1 MTNEM
6 SLSFSATLE
15 NEPFVR
21 TCIASFVV
29 CLNPTIDEIVE
40 IKTIVGEAVSNAIIH
55 GYNGDKGCLVK
66 VKAYIE
72 DDSLTI
78 YVIDK
83 GQGIQD
89 IEKARQPMFTS
100 KKELEHAGMGLSII
114 EALCDEMTIESSLEL
129 GTQLIMKKELFMNKE
144 AVLNNIQLAQQ
155 GDEAAKELIVKN
167 NLGLVW
173 SIVHRFKNNYYDKE
187 DLFQIGCIGL
197 MKAINNF
204 DVHYGV
210 QFSTYAVPIIMGEIK
225 RYFRDDGTIKV
236 SRSLKELN
244 IKINKAKEKLITL
257 YGYEP
262 TVQEIAKELEV
273 DVMDVVEAI
282 DASYYPTSLSEPI
295 YEKDGSTISMEERIE
310 DKHHTM
316 WFEKIALKL
325 EIEKLDEKER
335 LILYMRYQL
344 DFNQEKVAQR
354 LNISQVQVSRLE
366 KKIITKLRKHLNE
379 SH

>member
-1 MTNEM
+1 
-6 SLSFSATLE
+6 
-15 NEPFVR
+15 
-21 TCIASFVV
+21 
-29 CLNPTIDEIVE
+29 
-40 IKTIVGEAVSNAIIH
+40 
-55 GYNGDKGCLVK
+55 
-66 VKAYIE
+66 
-72 DDSLTI
+72 
-78 YVIDK
+78 
-83 GQGIQD
+83 
-89 IEKARQPMFTS
+89 
-100 KKELEHAGMGLSII
+100 
-114 EALCDEMTIESSLEL
+114 
-129 GTQLIMKKELFMNKE
+129 MNKE

-155 GDEAAKELIVKN
+155 GDETAKELIVKN

-262 TVQEIAKELEV
+262 TIQEIAKELEV

-282 DASYYPTSLSEPI
+282 DASYYPTS
-295 YEKDGSTISMEERIE
+295 
-310 DKHHTM
+310 M

>member
-1 MTNEM
+1 MDR
-6 SLSFSATLE
+6 TL
-15 NEPFVR
+15 VLIGR
-21 TCIASFVV
+21 A
-29 CLNPTIDEIVE
+29 
-40 IKTIVGEAVSNAIIH
+40 H
-55 GYNGDKGCLVK
+55 QGDKAARDLLFEENTGL
-66 VKAYIE
+66 
-72 DDSLTI
+72 I
-78 YVIDK
+78 YSVAK
-83 GQGIQD
+83 RFLGRGV
-89 IEKARQPMFTS
+89 
-100 KKELEHAGMGLSII
+100 
-114 EALCDEMTIESSLEL
+114 EM
-129 GTQLIMKKELFMNKE
+129 
-144 AVLNNIQLAQQ
+144 
-155 GDEAAKELIVKN
+155 
-167 NLGLVW
+167 
-173 SIVHRFKNNYYDKE
+173 E
-187 DLFQIGCIGL
+187 DLFQIGSIGL
-197 MKAINNF
+197 LKAVDKF
-204 DVHYGV
+204 DMSYDVK
-210 QFSTYAVPIIMGEIK
+210 FSTYAVPMIMGEIK

>member
-1 MTNEM
+1 
-6 SLSFSATLE
+6 
-15 NEPFVR
+15 
-21 TCIASFVV
+21 
-29 CLNPTIDEIVE
+29 
-40 IKTIVGEAVSNAIIH
+40 
-55 GYNGDKGCLVK
+55 
-66 VKAYIE
+66 
-72 DDSLTI
+72 
-78 YVIDK
+78 
-83 GQGIQD
+83 
-89 IEKARQPMFTS
+89 
-100 KKELEHAGMGLSII
+100 
-114 EALCDEMTIESSLEL
+114 
-129 GTQLIMKKELFMNKE
+129 MNKE

-155 GDEAAKELIVKN
+155 GDETAKELIVKN

-316 WFEKIALKL
+316 WFEKIALK
-325 EIEKLDEKER
+325 
-335 LILYMRYQL
+335 
-344 DFNQEKVAQR
+344 
-354 LNISQVQVSRLE
+354 
-366 KKIITKLRKHLNE
+366 
-379 SH
+379 